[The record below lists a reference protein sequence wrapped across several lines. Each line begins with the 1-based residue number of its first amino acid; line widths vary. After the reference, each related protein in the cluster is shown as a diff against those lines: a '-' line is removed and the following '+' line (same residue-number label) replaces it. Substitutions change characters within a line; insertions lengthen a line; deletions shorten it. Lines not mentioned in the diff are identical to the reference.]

1 MASDKNRVRNS
12 RLASFALTTSSLI
25 CLLLIVA
32 LTLLSKAPIPSSKQP
47 AMSLFIVIDCLGAVA
62 AVLPSRCSRVFHHRH
77 TRPYSS
83 AEKDERNPKGKPAIL
98 KGHHPTCRGFSTHV
112 INVGDRTYCAG
123 CSGLLIGA
131 LTAIAASIAYST
143 AVFRFE
149 AEAISMFCFGSVMV
163 LVGLLQYMKPFMMK
177 GSIHFALNMS
187 FVIGAF
193 FLLVGVI
200 EISGDLS
207 IEMYLLAIT
216 LYWILIRIL
225 MSDREHERIC
235 AECEQRSCTYSLQ

>member
-1 MASDKNRVRNS
+1 MASDKNKVRNNIFT
-12 RLASFALTTSSLI
+12 SFALTASSLI
-25 CLLLIVA
+25 CLLLVVA
-32 LTLLSKAPIPSSKQP
+32 LTFLSKAPLPSSKQP
-47 AMSLFIVIDCLGAVA
+47 AMSLFIVINCLGAAA
-62 AVLPSRCSRVFHHRH
+62 AVLPSRCSRIFHHRQV
-77 TRPYSS
+77 RPYSS
-83 AEKDERNPKGKPAIL
+83 AEKDERDPKGKPAIL
-98 KGHHPTCRGFSTHV
+98 KGHHLACGGFSTHV

-149 AEAISMFCFGSVMV
+149 TEAIYMFCFGSIMV
-163 LVGLLQYMKPFMMK
+163 LVGLVQYVKPFMMK

-216 LYWILIRIL
+216 LYWILIRVL

-235 AECEQRSCTYSLQ
+235 AECEQRSCTHSLQ